1 MEKYGQYRDKGI
13 LSQLN
18 HTTYPL
24 CNSDLSPGSG
34 IAPFFPIAPPPTT
47 SLLLPWQLFL
57 AFIRIPILTFA
68 WLVWLCAI
76 RFLPAGSLLRK
87 ANQWCLLGIPGVWWI
102 DLQVDNVRRGSL
114 SQTPRG
120 RLPYPGTIIASSY
133 TSPLDVLYLAAIFD
147 PIFTQ
152 SYRNSRLVRPI
163 TQETALANCF
173 SITNPLELVGAGAA
187 TSAAG
192 QKTLPLSDLVRQ
204 NPTRIIVLF
213 PESTTSNGRGILK
226 LSPSLLSAAQDT
238 RVFPVSL
245 RYTPADVVTP
255 IPGWLE
261 ALRFIWRLNSGQTH
275 CIRVR
280 IGKATTMTRGLSSS
294 SSSSTTMND
303 GSSPASMSPSS
314 QTRSSRTSADRASA
328 GRGSFESNFFDTL
341 QASPAQKVAGGS
353 GGDESDDEAGGGAVT
368 EAERRV
374 LDALAED
381 LARLGRVKRVDLGV
395 EEKARFVEAWRRGGK
410 KGKK

>member
-1 MEKYGQYRDKGI
+1 MEKYGQYRDK
-13 LSQLN
+13 
-18 HTTYPL
+18 
-24 CNSDLSPGSG
+24 GSG

-353 GGDESDDEAGGGAVT
+353 GGDESDDEAEGGAVT

>member
-1 MEKYGQYRDKGI
+1 MEKYGQYRDK
-13 LSQLN
+13 
-18 HTTYPL
+18 
-24 CNSDLSPGSG
+24 GSG
-34 IAPFFPIAPPPTT
+34 IAPFFPIAPPP
-47 SLLLPWQLFL
+47 SSPLLLPWQLFL

-173 SITNPLELVGAGAA
+173 SITNPLELVGAAAAA
-187 TSAAG
+187 TAAG
-192 QKTLPLSDLVRQ
+192 QKTLPLADLVKQ

-238 RVFPVSL
+238 KVFPVSL

-255 IPGWLE
+255 IPGWFE

-280 IGKATTMTRGLSSS
+280 IGKATTIARGLSLSASPSTTTTNSSALSGVSS
-294 SSSSTTMND
+294 S
-303 GSSPASMSPSS
+303 PS
-314 QTRSSRTSADRASA
+314 QARSRATADRASV

-341 QASPAQKVAGGS
+341 QASPAQKVAG
-353 GGDESDDEAGGGAVT
+353 DISDDEGNGAVT

-374 LDALAED
+374 LDAVAED

-395 EEKARFVEAWRRGGK
+395 EEKARFVEAWGKGGK
-410 KGKK
+410 AGKGRK

>member
-1 MEKYGQYRDKGI
+1 MEKYGQYRDK
-13 LSQLN
+13 
-18 HTTYPL
+18 
-24 CNSDLSPGSG
+24 GSG

-47 SLLLPWQLFL
+47 SLLLPWHLFL

-173 SITNPLELVGAGAA
+173 SITNPLELVGAGSA

-192 QKTLPLSDLVRQ
+192 QKTLPLAGLVRQ
-204 NPTRIIVLF
+204 NPSRIIVLF

-280 IGKATTMTRGLSSS
+280 IGKATTMMRGPQSA
-294 SSSSTTMND
+294 SSSSTITD
-303 GSSPASMSPSS
+303 SSSPASMSPST
-314 QTRSSRTSADRASA
+314 QTRSSRATADRASA

-353 GGDESDDEAGGGAVT
+353 GGDESDDEAGGGAVS
-368 EAERRV
+368 EAERKV
-374 LDALAED
+374 LDAVAED
-381 LARLGRVKRVDLGV
+381 LARLGRVKRVNLGV
-395 EEKARFVEAWRRGGK
+395 EEKARFVEAWRKGGK